1 MRVVEGMFAGWCWC
15 LFELTGAGFL
25 REKYCWLVGLGWLKS
40 TSEQAASVL
49 LFHHAHVKSIDPSIV
64 VAVVVDPAGDVRY
77 VRTYSNVTLARCSL
91 QRGLLVTMET
101 RFWSH
106 MHVLN
111 GSSSPVQVSSQS

>member
-1 MRVVEGMFAGWCWC
+1 MIQPVPA
-15 LFELTGAGFL
+15 
-25 REKYCWLVGLGWLKS
+25 
-40 TSEQAASVL
+40 AASSVVPDDMIHGRTDGRVDRTTTGRCAL
-49 LFHHAHVKSIDPSIV
+49 PSVFLFHHAHVKSIDPSIV

-77 VRTYSNVTLARCSL
+77 VRTYSNVTLARFSL

-111 GSSSPVQVSSQS
+111 GSL